1 MNWVKRGKGIKG
13 IQCSE
18 ANMSKE
24 WVIKKRRPVRKKI
37 VLPLLKELSNSL
49 GVEIDIQNAL
59 FEFADYGT
67 WNLILINKLP
77 MAIELKNPNGEIVAF
92 PTLKGILNWK
102 PVLRWVA
109 VDRGAIPFLLN
120 GADCMMAG
128 VQDCDPDIVE
138 QDLVWICDEVHK
150 KPIAVGWALTDGP
163 NMIDSKSNKGI
174 STIHWIGD
182 ELWNLEL

>member
-1 MNWVKRGKGIKG
+1 MDWVNIRECIKG
-13 IQCSE
+13 IRCPDT
-18 ANMSKE
+18 NMSKD
-24 WVIKKRRPVRKKI
+24 WVIKKRRPVRKKV

-77 MAIELKNPNGEIVAF
+77 MAIELKNPEGNNVAF
-92 PTLKGILNWK
+92 PTLKGILTWK
-102 PVLRWVA
+102 PNLRWVA

-128 VQDCDPDIVE
+128 IQDCDLDILE
-138 QDLVWICDEVHK
+138 QDLVWICDDVHK

-163 NMIDSKSNKGI
+163 NMIDSTSNKGI

>member
-1 MNWVKRGKGIKG
+1 
-13 IQCSE
+13 
-18 ANMSKE
+18 MSKD
-24 WVIKKRRPVRKKI
+24 WTIKKRRPVRKKV
-37 VLPLLKELSNSL
+37 VLPLLNELSNSL

-59 FEFADYGT
+59 FEFADYGS

-77 MAIELKNPNGEIVAF
+77 MAIELKNPEGKNVAF
-92 PTLKGILNWK
+92 PTIKGILSWK
-102 PVLRWVA
+102 PNLRWVA

-128 VQDCDPDIVE
+128 VQDCDLKIIKN
-138 QDLVWICDEVHK
+138 DLVWICDDVHK
-150 KPIAVGWALTDGP
+150 KPIAVGWALKEGHE
-163 NMIDSKSNKGI
+163 MIESKSGKGI